1 MQGVPFVVKQKE
13 KTLFFKFFSIY
24 SLCRTDVM
32 EKPKSVK
39 KFYSLAETLAIFE
52 GENVDLEQVL
62 SHENMEERNPIPET
76 LSQDD
81 LDPYSPIIESDK
93 DSEEDNN
100 IFSDLEDMNS
110 LCNEA
115 LSLVRN
121 VNDIIPFKKLNF
133 HMLKSDDS
141 DSEND
146 VQDNDDD
153 DDLPGE
159 ISLNG
164 SEPNIDINNDNSSQ
178 EQINSLPDEITDDF
192 QISSTTKKKGS
203 TERQPIKNKYNVLP
217 PCNCKKKCITL
228 VNEEERRKIFE
239 EFWSLG
245 TSNERRDWMF
255 GHIFQAEKV
264 SSTVKAHCQ
273 LKQREYSRSYYFT

>member
-153 DDLPGE
+153 DDLPY
-159 ISLNG
+159 
-164 SEPNIDINNDNSSQ
+164 
-178 EQINSLPDEITDDF
+178 
-192 QISSTTKKKGS
+192 
-203 TERQPIKNKYNVLP
+203 R
-217 PCNCKKKCITL
+217 
-228 VNEEERRKIFE
+228 
-239 EFWSLG
+239 
-245 TSNERRDWMF
+245 
-255 GHIFQAEKV
+255 
-264 SSTVKAHCQ
+264 
-273 LKQREYSRSYYFT
+273 